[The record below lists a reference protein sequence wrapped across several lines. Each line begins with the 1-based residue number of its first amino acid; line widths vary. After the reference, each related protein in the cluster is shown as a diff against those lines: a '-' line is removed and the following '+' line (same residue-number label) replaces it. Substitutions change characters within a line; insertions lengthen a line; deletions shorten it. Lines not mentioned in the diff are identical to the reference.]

1 MSPLDT
7 VSLLNFARKYVW
19 WKKPEE
25 AVKHPDRV
33 VAQVMN
39 IGDYDDI
46 QLLVRNA
53 DPQYLRDVLSHAEA
67 GQFDPKS
74 WAYWHYRLDLS
85 SEPDDLPPMPQR

>member
-1 MSPLDT
+1 MCPLDT
-7 VSLLNFARKYVW
+7 VLLLNSQGNR
-19 WKKPEE
+19 WKKLEE

-39 IGDYDDI
+39 IGDYDG
-46 QLLVRNA
+46 N
-53 DPQYLRDVLSHAEA
+53 
-67 GQFDPKS
+67 PKS